1 MSGASEIVLWL
12 EEEKLSALRERNI
25 SVEAELQAALETL
38 YYQSVPQT
46 VREEIQK
53 RLDAESARQKAQ
65 QEAQTVWAVY
75 HVIEHG
81 EEQYCRTS
89 QPDELL
95 TAANRLRLYLRKE
108 PASRPTR
115 FSNLL
120 PPRQEIPRETY
131 DSLIEQRLENTGN
144 VSGVFEIDLDRG
156 IFSAVQIFS
165 GWQSYRV
172 RDVCAAA
179 CRAFR
184 KRDLTKEQRWERLLD
199 RLDGRELTPDTKL
212 EAGPEIC
219 SPDQSDAP
227 VM

>member
-1 MSGASEIVLWL
+1 MLFRS
-12 EEEKLSALRERNI
+12 
-25 SVEAELQAALETL
+25 
-38 YYQSVPQT
+38 
-46 VREEIQK
+46 
-53 RLDAESARQKAQ
+53 
-65 QEAQTVWAVY
+65 
-75 HVIEHG
+75 
-81 EEQYCRTS
+81 
-89 QPDELL
+89 
-95 TAANRLRLYLRKE
+95 
-108 PASRPTR
+108 
-115 FSNLL
+115 
-120 PPRQEIPRETY
+120 Y

-172 RDVCAAA
+172 RDMCAAA

-184 KRDLTKEQRWERLLD
+184 KRNLTEAQRWERLLD
-199 RLDGRELTPDTKL
+199 RLDDRELTPDTKL

>member
-1 MSGASEIVLWL
+1 MRSS
-12 EEEKLSALRERNI
+12 
-25 SVEAELQAALETL
+25 
-38 YYQSVPQT
+38 
-46 VREEIQK
+46 
-53 RLDAESARQKAQ
+53 
-65 QEAQTVWAVY
+65 
-75 HVIEHG
+75 
-81 EEQYCRTS
+81 CRTAR
-89 QPDELL
+89 PDELL

-108 PASRPTR
+108 PASRPAR
-115 FSNLL
+115 FADLL
-120 PPRQEIPRETY
+120 PPRQEIPREIY

-172 RDVCAAA
+172 RDMCAAA

-184 KRDLTKEQRWERLLD
+184 KRNLTEAQRWERLLD
-199 RLDGRELTPDTKL
+199 RLDDRELTPDTKL